1 MVDWN
6 HNGERDAFDFAMDMM
21 VIEEMER
28 ASSNKKST
36 YRSTSGSSDAGD
48 GCFWVTMLFFFGII
62 VVGVFILGLLM
73 AVEDGSIWLLLVLAA
88 ILVGLI
94 YLYQKNSAQ
103 ASDNI
108 DNTNSNKPLKT
119 ETLQSDTKKENTK
132 SGAEP
137 SKQTADYSRMERMGH
152 YDVAVEHGRITIKKF
167 LGIDDAVQTV
177 PAIINDFPVRIIDTG
192 TYLNCKHIEKV
203 IIAEG
208 IVEICNGAFKG
219 CDKLKEVVIPR
230 SVNTIGKDAFP
241 HGQNITLCCYGGSYG
256 LDYARQYKYEYRDA
270 EDMHPSEVKT
280 EPKAEPKTA
289 PKQEAKKV
297 SAQNDSKKKTN
308 YSTGSSSSSYSKN
321 TASHTSSYAAAGIAA
336 GTLLL
341 DDSDNDDTDWL
352 NHETARDRLDFEL
365 LGTGY
370 DSYDLEWMDEEE
382 REEIMWDNGIDPFDY
397 DFYDLDE

>member
-21 VIEEMER
+21 AIEEMER
-28 ASSNKKST
+28 ASSSNR
-36 YRSTSGSSDAGD
+36 RSSARGRSMADVSWSEI
-48 GCFWVTMLFFFGII
+48 GCFAYGMFFI
-62 VVGVFILGLLM
+62 VFPVVMAIFFIFMG
-73 AVEDGSIWLLLVLAA
+73 EGDLLLLTAGLAVALNYA
-88 ILVGLI
+88 IYRLFLAPPKDTAK
-94 YLYQKNSAQ
+94 QP
-103 ASDNI
+103 
-108 DNTNSNKPLKT
+108 KPKT
-119 ETLQSDTKKENTK
+119 SQPKAKYTVS
-132 SGAEP
+132 EP
-137 SKQTADYSRMERMGH
+137 STEPPKQTVEPPHIERMGH
-152 YDVAVEHGRITIKKF
+152 YDVAVEHGSITIKKF

-177 PAIINDFPVRIIDTG
+177 PAIIYDFPVRIIDTG
-192 TYLNCKHIEKV
+192 AYLNCKHIEKV

-230 SVNTIGKDAFP
+230 SANTIGTDAFP
-241 HGQNITLCCYGGSYG
+241 HGQDIVLYCYGGSAG
-256 LDYARQYKYEYRDA
+256 LDFARKYKYEYRDA
-270 EDMHPSEVKT
+270 EDMHPSEVK
-280 EPKAEPKTA
+280 AEPKTE
-289 PKQEAKKV
+289 PKQEQQKV

-321 TASHTSSYAAAGIAA
+321 TASHTSNYAAGIAA
-336 GTLLL
+336 STLLL

-370 DSYDLEWMDEEE
+370 DSYDLEWMDEDE
-382 REEIMWDNGIDPFDY
+382 RDEIMWDNGLDPFDY

>member
-21 VIEEMER
+21 AIEEMER

-73 AVEDGSIWLLLVLAA
+73 AIEDGSIWLLLVLAA

-132 SGAEP
+132 SGTEP
-137 SKQTADYSRMERMGH
+137 PKQTADYPRVERMGH
-152 YDVAVEHGRITIKKF
+152 YDVAVEPGSITIKKF

-192 TYLNCKHIEKV
+192 AYLNCKHIEKV

-208 IVEICNGAFKG
+208 IVEICNSAFKG

-230 SVNTIGKDAFP
+230 SANTIGKDAFP
-241 HGQNITLCCYGGSYG
+241 HGQNIVLYCYGGSAG
-256 LDYARQYKYEYRDA
+256 LDFARRYKYEYRDA
-270 EDMHPSEVKT
+270 EDMHPSEVK
-280 EPKAEPKTA
+280 AEPKTES
-289 PKQEAKKV
+289 KQEAKKV

-308 YSTGSSSSSYSKN
+308 YSTGSSSSSYSNN
-321 TASHTSSYAAAGIAA
+321 TASHVSSYAAAGIAA
-336 GTLLL
+336 STLLL
-341 DDSDNDDTDWL
+341 DDSDDDDDDWL

-382 REEIMWDNGIDPFDY
+382 REEIMWDNGLDPFDY

>member
-48 GCFWVTMLFFFGII
+48 GCFLVTMLFFFGII

-94 YLYQKNSAQ
+94 YFYQKNSAH

-108 DNTNSNKPLKT
+108 DNTNSNKPLQT
-119 ETLQSDTKKENTK
+119 ELE
-132 SGAEP
+132 
-137 SKQTADYSRMERMGH
+137 
-152 YDVAVEHGRITIKKF
+152 
-167 LGIDDAVQTV
+167 
-177 PAIINDFPVRIIDTG
+177 
-192 TYLNCKHIEKV
+192 
-203 IIAEG
+203 
-208 IVEICNGAFKG
+208 
-219 CDKLKEVVIPR
+219 
-230 SVNTIGKDAFP
+230 
-241 HGQNITLCCYGGSYG
+241 
-256 LDYARQYKYEYRDA
+256 
-270 EDMHPSEVKT
+270 
-280 EPKAEPKTA
+280 AEPKTES
-289 PKQEAKKV
+289 KQEAKKV
-297 SAQNDSKKKTN
+297 SAQNNSKKKTN
-308 YSTGSSSSSYSKN
+308 YSTGSSSSSYNKN

-341 DDSDNDDTDWL
+341 DDSDDDDDDWL

-382 REEIMWDNGIDPFDY
+382 REEIMWDNGLDPFDY